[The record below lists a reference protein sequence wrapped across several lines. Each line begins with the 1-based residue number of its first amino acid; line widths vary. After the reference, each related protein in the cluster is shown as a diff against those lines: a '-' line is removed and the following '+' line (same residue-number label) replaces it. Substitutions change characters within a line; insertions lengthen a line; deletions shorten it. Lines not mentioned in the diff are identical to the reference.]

1 MFRPFFVFV
10 GSRYTRAK
18 RKNHFISFISLT
30 SMLGIALGVM
40 VLITVLS
47 VMNGF
52 SKEIRSQMLSV
63 APHITFQQVDGNLKH
78 WKSILK
84 KLMHHPEVT
93 GAAPY
98 VLSYGMLTDNGN
110 TKPVSIRG
118 IEPAAINAVYP
129 LEKSITAGKLTELTS
144 GSFGV
149 VLGID
154 LASALG
160 VTLGNKIT
168 LIVPETT
175 VTIAGV
181 IPRLKTLRVVGIFKS
196 GTHYDNNNIFINLA
210 DAAKI
215 LRMHGGIT
223 GIQLKVLD
231 EIRAPQITKQL
242 IQIFGYKYWIT
253 DWTDE
258 YTNYF
263 QAIKMEK
270 TVMTLILLL
279 IIAVAVFNLVSSLVM
294 IVTDKRSDIAI
305 MRAMGASRKSIM
317 GIFVVQG
324 CIIGVIGTVVGLAL
338 GLLLASNVTVLV
350 AMLEHALNVK
360 FISEDVYF
368 IGFVPSD
375 IRQLDVL
382 LICVFSLI
390 MSLLATLYPAW
401 QAANIQPAE
410 ALRYE

>member
-1 MFRPFFVFV
+1 MFRPFFAFV

-40 VLITVLS
+40 VLITVIS

-52 SKEIRSQMLSV
+52 SKEIRVQMLSV
-63 APHITFQQVDGNLKH
+63 TPHITLRQMEGPLVNWQPVLEQV
-78 WKSILK
+78 
-84 KLMHHPEVT
+84 MHNPEVK

-98 VLSYGMLTDNGN
+98 ILSHGMLTERTNVQ
-110 TKPVSIRG
+110 PVLIRG
-118 IEPAAINAVYP
+118 IEPNKINDVYP
-129 LEKSITAGKLTELTS
+129 LEKNLTAGNLADLTS
-144 GSFGV
+144 GSFAA
-149 VLGID
+149 VLGFE
-154 LASALG
+154 LAEHLD
-160 VTLGNKIT
+160 VKIGDKVT

-181 IPRLKTLRVVGIFKS
+181 IPRLKTLRVIGILSS
-196 GTHYDNNNIFINLA
+196 GTYYDNNNIFMNLS
-210 DAAKI
+210 DASKI
-215 LRMHGGIT
+215 FRMHGGIT
-223 GIQLKVLD
+223 GIQIKVSD
-231 EIRAPQITKQL
+231 EIKTPKISRQL
-242 IQIFGYKYWIT
+242 SKLFGGRYIVT

-258 YTNYF
+258 YSNF
-263 QAIKMEK
+263 FKAIKMEK
-270 TVMTLILLL
+270 TVMCCILLL
-279 IIAVAVFNLVSSLVM
+279 IIAVAAFNLVSSLVM
-294 IVTDKRSDIAI
+294 MVTDKRADIAI

-317 GIFVVQG
+317 GVFVVQG
-324 CIIGVIGTVVGLAL
+324 FIIGVIGTLVGLGL
-338 GLLLASNVTVLV
+338 GLLLASHVTSLV
-350 AMLEHALNVK
+350 DMLQNLLHVQ

-375 IRQLDVL
+375 IRQFDVIM
-382 LICVFSLI
+382 ICSFSLV